1 MQSMSATKPRS
12 VQRWRYVYAIIPVKK
27 EVTFGL
33 IGIQGETVHT
43 LHIRDIAAVVS
54 DAREKTYEILDYGVP
69 HQTVLEKVMEH
80 SHEFSQ
86 NCVIPMRFGQIATE
100 SDIKTFLSRNYPKLK
115 MYFGKL
121 DGKTELGLKVTRKI
135 NTTIKEIAASNIKI
149 RAMRQQIQG
158 KPLDKTFRMRLELGT
173 NVARELD
180 RRGDKIASDIFAR
193 LRAISVDGR
202 LNKNLSDEM
211 VLNAA
216 FLVDKTKERGFDN
229 CVNTLEQ
236 EYGDKLHLK
245 YVIAPPFNFVNVR
258 IRR

>member
-27 EVTFGL
+27 EVTFGPV
-33 IGIQGETVHT
+33 GIQGENVHT
-43 LHIRDIAAVVS
+43 LHIRDIAAVIS
-54 DAREKTYEILDYGVP
+54 DAREKTYEILDYGIP
-69 HQTVLEKVMEH
+69 HQAVIEKVMEH

-86 NCVIPMRFGQIATE
+86 NCVIPMRFGQVATE

-121 DGKTELGLKVTRKI
+121 EGKKELGLKVTRKI
-135 NTTIKEIAASNIKI
+135 DPTIKDIAASNIKI

-158 KPLDKTFRMRLELGT
+158 KPLEKTYRQRLELGT
-173 NVARELD
+173 KISQELE
-180 RRGDKIASDIFAR
+180 RRGDRIATDIFVR
-193 LRAISVDGR
+193 LSGISADSR

-216 FLVDKTKERGFDN
+216 FLVDKKKEQDFDQL
-229 CVNTLEQ
+229 VNTLEQ
-236 EYGDKLHLK
+236 EYGDLNLK
-245 YVIAPPFNFVNVR
+245 YVIAPPFNFVNIR

>member
-1 MQSMSATKPRS
+1 MRSMLRTETRPT
-12 VQRWRYVYAIIPVKK
+12 QRGRYVYAIIPTRK
-27 EVTFGL
+27 EHTFGP
-33 IGIQGETVHT
+33 IGIDGADTYT

-54 DAREKTYEILDYGVP
+54 DSGKKTYEVLDYGIT
-69 HQTVLEKVMEH
+69 HQKVLEKIMK
-80 SHEFSQ
+80 EF
-86 NCVIPMRFGQIATE
+86 CLIPMSFGQTAPE
-100 SDIKTFLSRNYPKLK
+100 GDIKTFLSRNYPTLK
-115 MYFGKL
+115 HYFSKL

-135 NTTIKEIAASNIKI
+135 DTTIKEIAASNIKI
-149 RAMRQQIQG
+149 RAMRPQIQG

-193 LRAISVDGR
+193 LRAISADGR

-211 VLNAA
+211 ILNAA
-216 FLVDKTKERGFDN
+216 FLVDKKKEQDFDN

-236 EYGDKLHLK
+236 EYGDKLLLK